1 MNYNLKISKI
11 TKNMASNNLPNL
23 NETVIAALDFFE
35 KNQPPHFNLKS
46 LDFPLVVGSGNAF
59 NTGQIIFSEKPA
71 IIANES
77 NFKKIITGYKPLIK
91 KKIITE
97 AVIIS
102 ASGEKDSIWE
112 IKLAKKNGLKTILLT
127 CSPES
132 SAAKLANQ
140 TIVYKKLPEP
150 YTYNVSTYL
159 GMILAAKNEKANG
172 IKKII
177 NSLKLSKDL
186 KKYTAYS
193 FILPDEFSAIAPMLE
208 IKRNE
213 LFGPYLSLRAF
224 SFGEARHAK
233 FVNNSAKELVISF
246 GENKYFGLK
255 ENRLDIKLPK
265 NAGFSLVFALAYYL
279 IGKIQEVKPPYF
291 KKNITAFC
299 KNAPQAYGGHKPFDI
314 IVK

>member
-1 MNYNLKISKI
+1 
-11 TKNMASNNLPNL
+11 MASNNLPNL
-23 NETVIAALDFFE
+23 NETVIAALDFFV
-35 KNQPPHFNLKS
+35 KNKPPRFNSKS

-59 NTGQIIFSEKPA
+59 NTGQIIFSEQTA

-77 NFKKIITGYKPLIK
+77 NFKNVITSYKKLIK
-91 KKIITE
+91 RKVITQ
-97 AVIIS
+97 AVVIS
-102 ASGEKDSIWE
+102 ASGEKDSVWE

-132 SAAKLANQ
+132 SAAKLADQ

-159 GMILAAKNEKANG
+159 GMIMAAKDERADG

-177 NSLKLSKDL
+177 TSLKLSKDL
-186 KKYTAYS
+186 KKYNAYS
-193 FILPDEFSAIAPMLE
+193 FILPDEFGAIAPMLE

-213 LFGPYLSLRAF
+213 LFGPYISLRAF

-233 FVNNSAKELVISF
+233 FVNNSTKELVISF

-255 ENRLDIKLPK
+255 ENRLEIKLPK
-265 NAGFSLVFALAYYL
+265 NAGYSLVFTLSYYL
-279 IGKIQEVKPPYF
+279 IGKIQEIKPPYF
-291 KKNITAFC
+291 KRNVAAFC
-299 KNAPQAYGGHKPFDI
+299 QDAPEAYGSSKPFDV

>member
-1 MNYNLKISKI
+1 MTPNK
-11 TKNMASNNLPNL
+11 LPNL

-35 KNQPPHFNLKS
+35 KNQPARLNLKN
-46 LDFPLVVGSGNAF
+46 LGFPLVVGSGNAF
-59 NTGQIIFSEKPA
+59 NTGQIIFSDKPA

-77 NFKKIITGYKPLIK
+77 NFKKIITNYKPLIR
-91 KKIITE
+91 KKIITQ

-127 CSPES
+127 CSPQS
-132 SAAKLANQ
+132 TAAQLADQ
-140 TIVYKKLPEP
+140 TIVYQKLPEP

-159 GMILAAKNEKANG
+159 GMILAGKNEKALG
-172 IKKII
+172 IKKFI
-177 NSLKLSKDL
+177 NTLKLPKDF

-193 FILPDEFSAIAPMLE
+193 FILPDEFGAIAPMLE
-208 IKRNE
+208 IKRHE

-233 FVNNSAKELVISF
+233 FVNNSAKELVFSF

-255 ENRLDIKLPK
+255 KNRLEIKLPK
-265 NAGFSLVFALAYYL
+265 NAGFGLIFALSYYL
-279 IGKIQEVKPPYF
+279 IGKIQEIKPPYF
-291 KKNITAFC
+291 KKNIASYC
-299 KNAPQAYGGHKPFDI
+299 QEAPQAYGHKKAFAI
-314 IVK
+314 IVE